1 MNRRLGFLAGVAAT
15 LAAGAWS
22 DAVAQGLPTPG
33 PSSAPPDGG
42 GMMAPA
48 IILALALLA
57 GLILAVAIVD
67 MKRKRRAEAIAIES
81 QIADALMR
89 EPRLARS
96 PVTTVARVPLM
107 GKSGIT
113 VEVRG
118 EVEYPEIRETAVR
131 VVRQELLR
139 FHPDARVEDRIFVSP
154 PIPAGRH

>member
-1 MNRRLGFLAGVAAT
+1 MKRHLVVLVGLAQ
-15 LAAGAWS
+15 LAFVGAGSEAL
-22 DAVAQGLPTPG
+22 AQGLPAPG
-33 PSSAPPDGG
+33 PNAGASDSS
-42 GMMAPA
+42 MMAPA
-48 IILALALLA
+48 IILALALLG

-67 MKRKRRAEAIAIES
+67 LKRKRRAEAVAIES

-96 PVTTVARVPLM
+96 AVTTVAHVPL
-107 GKSGIT
+107 SGRSGLM

-118 EVEYPEIRETAVR
+118 EVEYPEIRETAIR

-154 PIPAGRH
+154 PVPAGRH